1 MLSVC
6 LIGLCWLKKE
16 AVQDE
21 CNGRASSST
30 AHTVE
35 DVHCEFVAIEIISI
49 ATKSSVQSS
58 MMWLQ

>member
-35 DVHCEFVAIEIISI
+35 DVHCEFVAIAVS
-49 ATKSSVQSS
+49 
-58 MMWLQ
+58 LQKRPFNHR